1 MKTDI
6 RLYYKNQSEL
16 SYALRDFIDLYFENK
31 VLDDEL
37 EKTILAVID
46 ANKDKFY
53 KYEEIAQKPK
63 QILGKNRLNLLYKIF
78 DKKGGV
84 GSEKNSYTKQ

>member
-16 SYALRDFIDLYFENK
+16 GYALRDFIDLYFENK

-37 EKTILAVID
+37 ENTILSVID

-53 KYEEIAQKPK
+53 KHEDIAQKPK
-63 QILGKNRLNLLYKIF
+63 QILGKNRLNLLYKIL
-78 DKKGGV
+78 DKKGGI
-84 GSEKNSYTKQ
+84 GNEKSSYTKQ